1 MAAVLTGTPVAVTWA
16 SGANPA
22 GQSITIPSDAT
33 AVVMCAAFW
42 DSTQP
47 SGLSSATLNGNAP
60 SRNGQLETGQLSV
73 DAPAT
78 MYAIWDAPATGSRTL
93 DVAWTVSPDEGPVAL
108 VFFVKDCDVASNW
121 GIQLDHDAAGTA
133 VSVSLTTESGELCV
147 AFDAREGTAPGNS
160 SGWTSLQTQAN
171 NSYGARLKYI
181 SASGS
186 SQVVNSEN
194 EAYSGLIGFAIPA
207 GAVGEDDPTITDVD
221 TDEVVLDG
229 QTSVAVTGT
238 DMGAANA
245 DRAFTL
251 RQGSTSVPQ
260 TETGTGTATA
270 ATLTIGIEQ
279 SGADIKFGSATLRVT
294 RTDDDAYGEIAI
306 TVNPPTGQLY
316 VDIGTPDTTAANR
329 ITAVADIASGDQ
341 LQARGE
347 GGGAVPTGLQLN
359 ANATFEFS
367 AGNTPAAFDVRV
379 WDASDATWG
388 AWATQGIAGTGV
400 TIDAGFDSLTITEPA
415 ASVKLSRAVAAG
427 LDSLAITEQ
436 AATIKLS
443 RSVAAGLDTLSI
455 SEQQAVVRL
464 ARHISASVDT
474 LTLTE
479 LAAQVH
485 TGTGIAAGLDALTL
499 AEHAAQV
506 SAGTGISAGFDAL
519 TLIELQASIAQ
530 GTGVAAGVDT
540 LSLAEQIATV
550 RLAKAIAAGVDALVL
565 TERQAAVSSG
575 LQLSAGIDELLITE
589 RAAIVNREREI
600 TAGFATLAITGRQA
614 LIGLARDIAAGVDS
628 LLLAEQSAVVAI
640 GRAILAGFDQLT
652 IAEQQAIVQG
662 QSAVIEVVAQ
672 RIVRVAARN
681 SVVRVPARRGITV
694 H

>member
-1 MAAVLTGTPVAVTWA
+1 MAAVLTGTPVAITWA

-42 DSTQP
+42 ASTQP

-60 SRNGQLETGQLSV
+60 SRNGQLETGQLTG

-93 DVAWTVSPDEGPVAL
+93 DPAWTVSPDEGPTCI
-108 VFFVKDCDVASNW
+108 VFFVKDCDVAANW
-121 GIQLDHDAAGTA
+121 NIQLDHDEAGSA
-133 VSVSLTTESGELCV
+133 VSVSLTTESGELCI
-147 AFDAREGTAPGNS
+147 AFDAKEGSAPSNS
-160 SGWTSLQTQAN
+160 SGWTSAQTHSN
-171 NSYGARLKYI
+171 NSYASRLKYI
-181 SASGS
+181 SASGAS
-186 SQVVNSEN
+186 EVVNSEN

-238 DMGAANA
+238 DMGA
-245 DRAFTL
+245 DETERTFTL

-260 TETGTGTATA
+260 TETGSGTDTA

-316 VDIGTPDTTAANR
+316 VDIGTPDSEADNR
-329 ITAVADIASGDQ
+329 ITAVDDIASGDQ

-347 GGGAVPTGLQLN
+347 GGGAVPTGLNLESDG
-359 ANATFEFS
+359 TFWFED
-367 AGNTPAAFDVRV
+367 GETPTAFDVRV

-388 AWATQGIAGTGV
+388 AWATQGMAGTGV
-400 TIDAGFDSLTITEPA
+400 TVDAGFDSLAITEQA
-415 ASVKLSRAVAAG
+415 ASVRLSRHVAAGTDSLAITEQAATVKLSRAVAAG
-427 LDSLAITEQ
+427 LDTLA
-436 AATIKLS
+436 
-443 RSVAAGLDTLSI
+443 V

-479 LAAQVH
+479 PAAQVH

-506 SAGTGISAGFDAL
+506 SAGTGISAGFDSL
-519 TLIELQASIAQ
+519 TLTELQASVAQ
-530 GTGVAAGVDT
+530 GTGIAAGFDG
-540 LSLAEQIATV
+540 LSLAEQVATL
-550 RLAKAIAAGVDALVL
+550 RLAKAISASVDALVV

-575 LQLSAGIDELLITE
+575 LQLSAGIDELVISE
-589 RAAIVNREREI
+589 QAALVNREREI
-600 TAGFATLAITGRQA
+600 AAGLDALAVTERQA
-614 LIGLARDIAAGVDS
+614 LIGLARDITAGVDS

-681 SVVRVPARRGITV
+681 SVVTV